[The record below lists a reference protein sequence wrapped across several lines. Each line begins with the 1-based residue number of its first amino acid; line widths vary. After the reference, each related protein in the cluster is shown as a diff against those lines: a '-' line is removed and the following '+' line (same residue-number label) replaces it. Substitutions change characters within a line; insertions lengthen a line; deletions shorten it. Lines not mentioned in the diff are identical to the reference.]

1 MKKSLFL
8 VCFFSLC
15 LSVFPEI
22 PSSLSGIWESDDR
35 ILFISESGEFSI
47 VLKLYNGWYFDR
59 AAESPGF
66 EDGSAKERNAASSR
80 NPVVL
85 NIDFYPVFQNHP
97 EHENAENAAD
107 EEKPSAY
114 EMILS
119 DEKETVQIIPVA
131 VSENKMH
138 LSFLVKN
145 NSGPEQE
152 EKIGNM
158 NENEIRG
165 EVGNQGGN
173 SSSLFGYWEGV
184 NKAQEIRLS
193 GTKKDGNI
201 FSYIVLPD
209 GIYEI
214 RFWKTDME
222 YDRNGFASLTDGEK
236 TFTVQKHIF
245 SAGETFTSAPG
256 RRTQIRN
263 FRKSDSLPFEYSLD
277 SSGKILLSGKADFVK
292 SDESSKERLLEI
304 VKEANSRR
312 KPVPA
317 PLFPESEIDFHWNLI
332 DALEKDNKI
341 IQEARE
347 RQREFGPRGKDRN
360 R

>member
-8 VCFFSLC
+8 ACFFSIC
-15 LSVFPEI
+15 FSVFTEI

-47 VLKLYNGWYFDR
+47 VLKVYNGWYFDR

-66 EDGSAKERNAASSR
+66 EDESTRERNAASSR

-85 NIDFYPVFQNHP
+85 NIDFAPIFSNIP
-97 EHENAENAAD
+97 EDKKTED
-107 EEKPSAY
+107 EENPSAY
-114 EMILS
+114 EMIIY
-119 DEKETVQIIPVA
+119 DKKEILQRIPVA
-131 VSENKMH
+131 LSGNRIHLDFFLRNYPQDESE
-138 LSFLVKN
+138 
-145 NSGPEQE
+145 
-152 EKIGNM
+152 
-158 NENEIRG
+158 ENES
-165 EVGNQGGN
+165 GGF
-173 SSSLFGYWEGV
+173 SYDSLYGYWEGV

-193 GTKKDGNI
+193 GIKKDGNI

-222 YDRNGFASLTDGEK
+222 YERDAEATLSDGEK

-312 KPVPA
+312 KPPPP

-341 IQEARE
+341 IQEV
-347 RQREFGPRGKDRN
+347 RQRQKEFGSRGKDRN

>member
-8 VCFFSLC
+8 ACFFSIC
-15 LSVFPEI
+15 FSVFTEI

-47 VLKLYNGWYFDR
+47 VLKVYNGWYFDR

-66 EDGSAKERNAASSR
+66 EDESTRERNAASSR

-85 NIDFYPVFQNHP
+85 NIDFAPIFSNIP
-97 EHENAENAAD
+97 EDKKTED
-107 EEKPSAY
+107 EENPSAY
-114 EMILS
+114 EMIIY
-119 DEKETVQIIPVA
+119 DKKEILQRIPVA
-131 VSENKMH
+131 LSENRMH
-138 LSFLVKN
+138 LDFFLRN
-145 NSGPEQE
+145 YPQDERE
-152 EKIGNM
+152 
-158 NENEIRG
+158 ENES
-165 EVGNQGGN
+165 VGF
-173 SSSLFGYWEGV
+173 SYDSLYGYWEGV

-193 GTKKDGNI
+193 GIKKDGNI

-222 YDRNGFASLTDGEK
+222 YERDAEATLSDGEK

-312 KPVPA
+312 KPPPP

-341 IQEARE
+341 IQEV
-347 RQREFGPRGKDRN
+347 RQRQKEFGPRGKDRN

>member
-8 VCFFSLC
+8 ACFFSIC
-15 LSVFPEI
+15 FSVFTEI

-47 VLKLYNGWYFDR
+47 VLKVYNGWYFDR

-66 EDGSAKERNAASSR
+66 EDESTRERNAASSR

-85 NIDFYPVFQNHP
+85 NIDFAPIFSNIP
-97 EHENAENAAD
+97 ENKKTED
-107 EEKPSAY
+107 EENPSAY
-114 EMILS
+114 EMIIY
-119 DEKETVQIIPVA
+119 DKKEILQRIPVA
-131 VSENKMH
+131 LSGNRMHLDFFLRNYPQDESEENK
-138 LSFLVKN
+138 
-145 NSGPEQE
+145 SG
-152 EKIGNM
+152 GF
-158 NENEIRG
+158 
-165 EVGNQGGN
+165 
-173 SSSLFGYWEGV
+173 SYDSLYGYWEGV

-193 GTKKDGNI
+193 GIKKDGNI

-222 YDRNGFASLTDGEK
+222 YERDAEATLSDGEK

-312 KPVPA
+312 KPPSP

-332 DALEKDNKI
+332 DELEKDNKI
-341 IQEARE
+341 IQEV
-347 RQREFGPRGKDRN
+347 RQRQKEFGPRGKDRN